1 MQSRIIAI
9 IAGVLTITIGL
20 VLSGVVVNTVTDSG
34 QKQGAAIKVVA
45 SAGTGLYKA
54 GQPCP
59 SGAKCYAPGSPGTQ
73 KTTLAENDL
82 VSFNRL
88 GSFSGASSVMNLI
101 PLIYYTAIVVL
112 GVGMIGIGGSGF
124 AGYGP
129 LRNG

>member
-34 QKQGAAIKVVA
+34 QKQGAAIEVVA
-45 SAGTGLYKA
+45 SGGTYNNGDA
-54 GQPCP
+54 CP
-59 SGAKCYAPGSPGTQ
+59 SGAKCYAKGSPGTQ
-73 KTTLAENDL
+73 KSTLATGDL

-112 GVGMIGIGGSGF
+112 GVG
-124 AGYGP
+124 
-129 LRNG
+129 